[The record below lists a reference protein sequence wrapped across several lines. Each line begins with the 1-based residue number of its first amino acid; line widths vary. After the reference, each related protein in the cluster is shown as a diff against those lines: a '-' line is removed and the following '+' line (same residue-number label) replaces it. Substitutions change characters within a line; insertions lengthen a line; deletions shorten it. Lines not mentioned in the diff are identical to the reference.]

1 MDSSDTR
8 NALRHLGEEVGFQV
22 LERPNELFAV
32 SYDGLKVPSQPEAH
46 VKINCAEQVGELLRL
61 ANELE
66 VPVTCRGTGSSLTGG
81 ATPIRGG
88 WVLDLSDLNA
98 FEIDEEN
105 RLARCQPGVVVAD
118 LQAEA
123 EKLNLFYPPDPSSK
137 KFCTIGGNL
146 ACNAG
151 GLRCVKYGVTRDYV
165 LSLSGYLANG
175 KAVRWGRDTRKF
187 ATGYNMRDLW
197 IGSEGTLGVITSSTL
212 RLVAKPQGTA
222 TFLAAFEADDQALSA
237 PLALSKLGIQ
247 PSILEYMDSWTINCL
262 QEYVG
267 EEVFTGVS
275 PRPMLLVELDGPD
288 SALREDTEKLVR
300 WLSQNS
306 IEFRMASNEEESEK
320 LWEVRRQGS
329 SSMKKLA
336 STKLNE
342 DVVVPLDKQIELIAF
357 VNLLRRDPELKVG
370 VFGHCG
376 DGNLH
381 VNFMYDEENEEETR
395 KAVRALGRL
404 MSEVIRLGGAI
415 SGEHGVGLAKT
426 PFVREQFN
434 GAEWE
439 AMKAIKL
446 ALDPKGILNPGKIFD
461 LFKPWE
467 QKKADIQL
475 SWELSNE

>member
-1 MDSSDTR
+1 
-8 NALRHLGEEVGFQV
+8 
-22 LERPNELFAV
+22 
-32 SYDGLKVPSQPEAH
+32 
-46 VKINCAEQVGELLRL
+46 
-61 ANELE
+61 
-66 VPVTCRGTGSSLTGG
+66 
-81 ATPIRGG
+81 
-88 WVLDLSDLNA
+88 
-98 FEIDEEN
+98 
-105 RLARCQPGVVVAD
+105 
-118 LQAEA
+118 
-123 EKLNLFYPPDPSSK
+123 
-137 KFCTIGGNL
+137 
-146 ACNAG
+146 
-151 GLRCVKYGVTRDYV
+151 
-165 LSLSGYLANG
+165 
-175 KAVRWGRDTRKF
+175 
-187 ATGYNMRDLW
+187 MRDLW

-247 PSILEYMDSWTINCL
+247 PSILEYMDGWTINCL

-267 EEVFTGVS
+267 EEVFTGIS

-461 LFKPWE
+461 LFRPWE
-467 QKKADIQL
+467 QKKADVQL